1 MSTPLEERLTPTQ
14 AAHRLGLSPQRV
26 KQMLAAGQLAC
37 LRTPLGALID
47 PEDLDRLIAERA
59 AAAGRAG

>member
-1 MSTPLEERLTPTQ
+1 MATPLEEQLTPTQ

-26 KQMLAAGQLAC
+26 KQLLTTGQLPC
-37 LRTPLGALID
+37 VRTPLGALID
-47 PEDLDRLIAERA
+47 PEDVDRLITERA